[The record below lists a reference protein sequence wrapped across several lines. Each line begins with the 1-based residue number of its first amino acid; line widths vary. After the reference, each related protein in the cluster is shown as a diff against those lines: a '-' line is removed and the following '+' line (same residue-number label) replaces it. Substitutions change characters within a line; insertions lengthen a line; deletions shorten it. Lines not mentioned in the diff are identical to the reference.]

1 MARGLVSGGFGTAT
15 PINRGLFQRFTD
27 GVNGQISTI
36 NPMSWM
42 GPAQPIRRVAPAGTQ
57 ARIWDYRFGQNI
69 DYTPKGYEGYCFDVL
84 RDLADGYDLLRMVI
98 ETRKDQVSRVP
109 HSFKNRQQPGEPAEK
124 LKERNLSDK
133 RIAKLDEFFSKPD
146 GVHSFSDWQRMI
158 LEDMFVIDAPAI
170 AVRWRRD
177 GGIYGFD
184 AIDGATISLLV
195 DENGRAP
202 MPPDPAY
209 RQIIKGMPAVDMMI
223 PDPTIRKSDQLFYM
237 PRNARTKSLYGYS
250 PVEQVVMSVNI
261 GLRRQISQLQYYSEG
276 TIPDVFLEAP
286 EGLSEDRFTQFEAM
300 WNEKFASTAARRKA
314 NFIPHGTTVT
324 FAKDPKLKDEMDEYL
339 ARKIAY
345 AFSVS
350 PTALV
355 KMVNRACYAED
366 TETLTENGWKFYRY
380 IGEAEKI
387 GTVNPNTGALEY
399 HLPTQRFVYPHSGEM
414 VSYKNRNVDILVTP
428 EHQMWGREYRS
439 WRGLD
444 EYKKFPANKKTT
456 VDVRFMAA
464 VTDFKGEERDTF
476 EIKGP
481 GQKFHLADYD
491 GCTVKMDDWLEF
503 LGYYLSEGGLS
514 HNPPHYLLTLSQK
527 DKSNAAK
534 IEACLGRLP
543 FGWKRYPEQSDGMTR
558 WNVYGKPVWTYL
570 IENAG
575 GYCYD
580 KRIPREFMGLS
591 RRQLQ
596 ILFDAMMLGDGS
608 VDQRVNCTG
617 SSYPSVSQQLCS
629 DVQEVAFK
637 LGKCASMKQT
647 SEKRVNRHKGYRV
660 SMCDR
665 EEHHIRR
672 TSDAAG
678 RKPHLQSEQYEG
690 MVYCFEVPNHL
701 FVTRRNGKIA
711 IQGNSGQQMS
721 EDARAEG
728 LEPILF
734 WWKEVM
740 DDLLAFMGC
749 ADIEYANGQSSRENP
764 LLQAQVAQI
773 YLSTVDDQGH
783 SVMRA
788 SEVREDLG
796 LDAIDYEAED
806 EADFQKQLDQT
817 SQRTKQQQTLQANDP
832 NQPDDSPSGQ
842 DQQRRQQQTQEADSP
857 RPKAAQLA
865 DCPLCRS
872 SMKIKMTAVGPRH
885 VDVDGTEL
893 LCYAAQKLLASRGIP
908 GTAGTAQKKKA
919 KSRGF
924 ESTSPLGRNVTR
936 RLLSA
941 PRTY

>member
-69 DYTPKGYEGYCFDVL
+69 DYTPKGYEGYCYDVL

-195 DENGRAP
+195 DENGRPPA
-202 MPPDPAY
+202 PPDPAY

-250 PVEQVVMSVNI
+250 PVEQVIMTVNI
-261 GLRRQISQLQYYSEG
+261 GLRRQISQLQFYTDG

-286 EGLSEDRFTQFEAM
+286 EGLAEDRFTQFESM
-300 WNEKFASTAARRKA
+300 WNEKFASTQARRKA

-355 KMVNRACYAED
+355 KMVNRAA
-366 TETLTENGWKFYRY
+366 
-380 IGEAEKI
+380 
-387 GTVNPNTGALEY
+387 
-399 HLPTQRFVYPHSGEM
+399 
-414 VSYKNRNVDILVTP
+414 
-428 EHQMWGREYRS
+428 
-439 WRGLD
+439 
-444 EYKKFPANKKTT
+444 
-456 VDVRFMAA
+456 
-464 VTDFKGEERDTF
+464 
-476 EIKGP
+476 
-481 GQKFHLADYD
+481 
-491 GCTVKMDDWLEF
+491 
-503 LGYYLSEGGLS
+503 
-514 HNPPHYLLTLSQK
+514 
-527 DKSNAAK
+527 
-534 IEACLGRLP
+534 
-543 FGWKRYPEQSDGMTR
+543 
-558 WNVYGKPVWTYL
+558 
-570 IENAG
+570 
-575 GYCYD
+575 
-580 KRIPREFMGLS
+580 
-591 RRQLQ
+591 
-596 ILFDAMMLGDGS
+596 
-608 VDQRVNCTG
+608 
-617 SSYPSVSQQLCS
+617 
-629 DVQEVAFK
+629 
-637 LGKCASMKQT
+637 
-647 SEKRVNRHKGYRV
+647 
-660 SMCDR
+660 
-665 EEHHIRR
+665 
-672 TSDAAG
+672 
-678 RKPHLQSEQYEG
+678 
-690 MVYCFEVPNHL
+690 
-701 FVTRRNGKIA
+701 
-711 IQGNSGQQMS
+711 GQQMS

-885 VDVDGTEL
+885 VDIDGTEL